1 MMGKIEGGRRR
12 ERQRMRWLD
21 AVIDLTEMSLEEAPG
36 VGEGQ
41 GSLAGCS
48 PWGGSELDITER
60 LNGTENSAER
70 KQSWVDSGYLSFCFL
85 VTLHSMW
92 DLSSLIRDQTGG
104 PL

>member
-1 MMGKIEGGRRR
+1 MTEDEVVGWHH
-12 ERQRMRWLD
+12 QLD
-21 AVIDLTEMSLEEAPG
+21 GHESEQAPG

-48 PWGGSELDITER
+48 PWGGSELDTAER
-60 LNGTENSAER
+60 LNCTENSAER